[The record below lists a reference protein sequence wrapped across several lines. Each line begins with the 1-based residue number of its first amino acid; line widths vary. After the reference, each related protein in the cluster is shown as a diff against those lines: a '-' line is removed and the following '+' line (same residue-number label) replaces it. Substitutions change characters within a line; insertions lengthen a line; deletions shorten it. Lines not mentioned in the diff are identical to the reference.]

1 MKMKSGLRIVA
12 VVMALALL
20 AACNRKPQP
29 PLVFGASTWP
39 GYEPVY
45 LARELGYFKDT
56 NLRLVDYD
64 SPAEVE
70 QAFRNRSIQLAAIT
84 LDKALLLRRDIPEL
98 KIILLFD
105 TAAGE
110 PATSGKTTEPWK
122 RMDVLVT
129 RDDSIG
135 QYHPEMHQ
143 LLQGWRRALDDL
155 QGEPVKALQMMAKHE
170 HLSSAQFG
178 RALQGVELYGWQR
191 NQQLMI
197 GEPPPIGGAINAV
210 QRAMLNRGALN
221 IGVDPSM
228 LLEPALLAEP
238 EK

>member
-1 MKMKSGLRIVA
+1 MQSILRIVA
-12 VVMALALL
+12 VVVALASF
-20 AACNRKPQP
+20 AACNKTPQP
-29 PLVFGASTWP
+29 PLVLGASAWP

-56 NLRLVDYD
+56 NLRLADYG

-70 QAFRNRSIQLAAIT
+70 QAFRSRSIQLAAIT

-105 TAAGE
+105 AESGI
-110 PATSGKTTEPWK
+110 PASSGMTPEPWK

-129 RDDSIG
+129 RDDTIG

-143 LLQGWRRALDDL
+143 LLQGWRRALDYMHD
-155 QGEPVKALQMMAKHE
+155 EPGKALQIMAKHE
-170 HLSSAQFG
+170 HLSSVQFG
-178 RALQGVELYGWQR
+178 VALQGVELYGWQR

-197 GEPPPIGGAINAV
+197 GDPPPIGGAINAV
-210 QRAMLNRGALN
+210 QRAMLNQGSLN